1 MAMLAAAV
9 PAVPAV
15 MGAMGSAGAAVGG
28 AGSALSLGASVLS
41 GYGAIQA
48 GKPENAASQYNATV
62 NDIQAGQASE
72 QAALKASE
80 ITRRARQTQSAG
92 RASALV
98 NGFEQSG
105 SVVDVLNQAA
115 RGDEL
120 DALTAV
126 YDGSVQSAGLKS
138 EAALNRARGR
148 SAKRAGYMGA
158 ASSLLSGASSV
169 VKARSGR
176 ASVASI

>member
-1 MAMLAAAV
+1 MAMLLAAA
-9 PAVPAV
+9 PAVV
-15 MGAMGSAGAAVGG
+15 GALGSAGAAVGG
-28 AGSALSLGASVLS
+28 TGAALSLGASFLS
-41 GYGAIQA
+41 GAGSIQA
-48 GKPENAASQYNATV
+48 GKAENAASQYNATV
-62 NDIQAGQASE
+62 NEIQARQAGE

-80 ITRRARQTQSAG
+80 IARRSRQTQAAG
-92 RASALV
+92 RASALA

-126 YDGSVQSAGLKS
+126 YDGSVAAAGLKS

-158 ASSLLSGASSV
+158 ASSLLAGASSV